1 MRNCFFGFVAHVGEA
16 EGLASDLAV
25 AGVDDE
31 VMFFAKL
38 LRQLENIDAAI
49 VFYARERL

>member
-1 MRNCFFGFVAHVGEA
+1 MRNGFFGFVAHVGEA
-16 EGLASDLAV
+16 ERLAFEFAV

-31 VMFFAKL
+31 VVFFAKL
-38 LRQLENIDAAI
+38 LRQLQNIDAAI